1 MSQLLITVG
10 QFIGSHE
17 QMMQFAFMAGAATL
31 GALFPPTS
39 KQVGPRLSDLNVQLS
54 TYGIAK
60 PRGWG
65 GVRVAGNVIAKTNLI
80 EHKTVHTSGGKGKSP
95 KVQQTLYTYTVSLAV
110 SFGDGPAAG
119 IKRMWFD
126 KALVYDV
133 TGGTGTLWTPN
144 TVKAIGDQ
152 IVDGQNNIQQV
163 VTVTDD
169 AKTASYYP
177 TWNEHDGG
185 LTYDNHVTWANQGKT
200 GILPRWGPNQRMEL
214 GEQIVEIGR
223 GH

>member
-1 MSQLLITVG
+1 MGQLAISVAGFTSSPAQLM
-10 QFIGSHE
+10 E
-17 QMMQFAFMAGAATL
+17 FAVTAGAAVV
-31 GALFPPTS
+31 GALFPPVT

-54 TYGIAK
+54 TYGVAK

-119 IKRMWFD
+119 IKRMWFE

-133 TGGTGTLWTPN
+133 TGGTATLWRPD

-152 IVDGQNNIQQV
+152 IV
-163 VTVTDD
+163 
-169 AKTASYYP
+169 
-177 TWNEHDGG
+177 
-185 LTYDNHVTWANQGKT
+185 
-200 GILPRWGPNQRMEL
+200 
-214 GEQIVEIGR
+214 
-223 GH
+223 